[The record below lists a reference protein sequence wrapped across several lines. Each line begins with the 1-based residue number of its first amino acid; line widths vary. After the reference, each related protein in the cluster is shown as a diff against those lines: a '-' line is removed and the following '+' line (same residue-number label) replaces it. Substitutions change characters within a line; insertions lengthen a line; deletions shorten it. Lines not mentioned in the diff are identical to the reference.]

1 MSRHPQST
9 RSTRGRSEACICYRP
24 SALFLPQS
32 PLSHSVFPSLP
43 LTTRARE
50 CRRADPL
57 PPSVQYLYRHPVNV
71 HRTFLTVSGD
81 FLRRR
86 FDSIE
91 AATKWIDERDREREL
106 SDALEAT
113 TLAPSTTVPSSSS
126 STATPPPAQQ
136 GSTDDS
142 DIAVL
147 VSELQELREQELAP
161 SSPVHARARRAS
173 DPVFKFAPQSMSVS
187 GVVNG
192 ARVSKMPSSPCGGKD
207 RKRVVAV
214 RGKYGMSH
222 LGVRRREI
230 LYSLVAPN
238 DEGVEKDSRR
248 RERLAVLGGVVGVG
262 GPTGM
267 GMAVAS
273 SSGGGGG
280 GESAME
286 IEEEL

>member
-1 MSRHPQST
+1 MAPQ
-9 RSTRGRSEACICYRP
+9 
-24 SALFLPQS
+24 
-32 PLSHSVFPSLP
+32 P
-43 LTTRARE
+43 LTTTIRTSRHGASQPAIYAIHSGPQRGVHLLSP
-50 CRRADPL
+50 RVPRADPL
-57 PPSVQYLYRHPVNV
+57 PASIQYLYRHPINV
-71 HRTFLTVSGD
+71 HRTFLTVTGD

-86 FDSIE
+86 FDSID

-113 TLAPSTTVPSSSS
+113 TLTPSAAPPPTNT
-126 STATPPPAQQ
+126 TPPPPQQQ
-136 GSTDDS
+136 GSNDDS
-142 DIAVL
+142 DIAAL

-161 SSPVHARARRAS
+161 SSPIHARARRAS

-187 GVVNG
+187 GVVDG
-192 ARVSKMPSSPCGGKD
+192 GRVSKTPSSSPSGVKD

-222 LGVRRREI
+222 LGVRRREL
-230 LYSLVAPN
+230 LYSLVAPDDDGA
-238 DEGVEKDSRR
+238 DEDVRR

-267 GMAVAS
+267 GSASASS

-280 GESAME
+280 GSGGGDSAME